1 MSKFSLHIGL
11 GTTRRETIGFVP
23 CPHVPRPASKTRS
36 LILNSNLYDC
46 KDKFNVHHHLFSSKN
61 LSKTKK
67 FVYLCS
73 RKTKQR
79 MSYINLCNYLCL

>member
-23 CPHVPRPASKTRS
+23 CPQVPRQKTCS
-36 LILNSNLYDC
+36 LMLNSYLNDC

-79 MSYINLCNYLCL
+79 MSYINPCNYLCL